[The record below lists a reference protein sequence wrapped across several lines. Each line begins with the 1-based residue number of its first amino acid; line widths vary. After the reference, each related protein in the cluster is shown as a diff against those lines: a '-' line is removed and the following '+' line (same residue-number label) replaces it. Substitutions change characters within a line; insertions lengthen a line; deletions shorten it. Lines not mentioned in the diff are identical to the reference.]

1 MKDGFGTWL
10 RAQRERKG
18 VALQAIAQST
28 KINISLL
35 EALERDDLSR
45 WPSGIFRRAF
55 IRSYAKA
62 IGLDP
67 EPIVREFLEHFPDPG
82 SDVQTAAPSEVRRR
96 AARLDSAPANPSPLR
111 LTLADE
117 PSSFARSWGGMLH
130 GLPQRLTAASCD
142 LAFVIAIAVAA
153 FAVAGRF
160 WTPLML
166 VTVFY
171 YFGGVIALGN
181 SPGAW
186 LVAQRRNT
194 VAVDPHI
201 IRTRPKPAPES
212 LDDTRNL
219 RQFKPR
225 PVVSPEP
232 QRIGTPVNIAASSL
246 ENTDTRHASV

>member
-1 MKDGFGTWL
+1 MTDSFGRRL
-10 RAQRERKG
+10 RAERERKR

-28 KINISLL
+28 KINLSLL

-55 IRSYAKA
+55 IRSYAQA

-67 EPIVREFLEHFPDPG
+67 ERIVREFLERFPDPG
-82 SDVQTAAPSEVRRR
+82 DAQTAVVKEDRRR
-96 AARLDSAPANPSPLR
+96 TARHDSSPAAPSPLR

-117 PSSFARSWGGMLH
+117 PSPFARSCGRILIGSLR
-130 GLPQRLTAASCD
+130 RLTAASCD
-142 LAFVIAIAVAA
+142 LASVTAMAGAA
-153 FAVAGRF
+153 FALDGRF
-160 WTPLML
+160 WTPLTI
-166 VTVFY
+166 VTACY

-186 LVAQRRNT
+186 LVARMRKT
-194 VAVDPHI
+194 VAGDAPFT
-201 IRTRPKPAPES
+201 RTQPAQAPGR
-212 LDDTRNL
+212 LDETRNL

-225 PVVSPEP
+225 PVVPPEP
-232 QRIGTPVNIAASSL
+232 ERMGTPINTAAPSL